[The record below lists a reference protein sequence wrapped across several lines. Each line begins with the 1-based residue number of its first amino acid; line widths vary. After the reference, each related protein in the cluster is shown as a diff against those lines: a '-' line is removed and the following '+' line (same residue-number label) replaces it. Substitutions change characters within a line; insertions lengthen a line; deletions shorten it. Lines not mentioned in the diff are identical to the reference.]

1 MPPLG
6 RPKLD
11 AGTRPSPVGPRPV
24 DSRADLRTTNGRKY
38 TGRAAPTV
46 RGLRRDGRGGRGRD
60 KRCLLSQLAEVEAA
74 EDGRGRIVLGIKDA
88 AQVLVI
94 VRT

>member
-6 RPKLD
+6 PQLD
-11 AGTRPSPVGPRPV
+11 AESRSSPVVPRPV
-24 DSRADLRTTNGRKY
+24 DSRADLRTTNGCRC

-46 RGLRRDGRGGRGRD
+46 RRLRRNGRGGRGRD

-74 EDGRGRIVLGIKDA
+74 GDGLGRSALGVNDA
-88 AQVLVI
+88 AKVLVV